1 MEVRCAM
8 NNHFMV
14 KSVCQAREL
23 NSGPS
28 AFRAAALPLSY
39 EAGMNLQGTTFEHA
53 LLLCKLLVTLTAA
66 GFAFKTGIF
75 SHVPLRVGSPAP
87 AGDCHVYV
95 GRCLVCS

>member
-23 NSGPS
+23 NPGPS

-53 LLLCKLLVTLTAA
+53 LLLCELLVTLTAA

-75 SHVPLRVGSPAP
+75 SHAEIFPLSQILNIKDSPNNP
-87 AGDCHVYV
+87 
-95 GRCLVCS
+95 

>member
-1 MEVRCAM
+1 
-8 NNHFMV
+8 MV

-23 NSGPS
+23 NPGPS

-53 LLLCKLLVTLTAA
+53 LLLCELLVTLTAA

-75 SHVPLRVGSPAP
+75 SHAAFEQIVQIYLNFDRFKGLFD
-87 AGDCHVYV
+87 GE
-95 GRCLVCS
+95 